1 MSILTLYF
9 VFRSNFINKLLVVS
23 TILQLSSCGQKEAAV
38 GDEEGVIEF
47 SANAV
52 DETHP
57 LFGLAPSSATLKY
70 KKEKFALEMS
80 SMGMFNTSI
89 IGDVKAKTVTQT
101 VKFLDIKQA
110 CIEREKDIIADNL
123 NYVIKIE
130 ETNETKKIIGLKSH
144 KIKITMAND
153 PTVSFDAWYTKEL
166 GMEDC
171 NSLNPYSQIKG
182 VLLDYRVK
190 KMGLEM
196 HFLATSI
203 KKVEVPESTFEI
215 PSSMKIVCK
224 EEMAKVFSN

>member
-1 MSILTLYF
+1 MKNPKFMYKYLAVFTTL
-9 VFRSNFINKLLVVS
+9 LLC
-23 TILQLSSCGQKEAAV
+23 SCEQKEGTV
-38 GDEEGVIEF
+38 GEEEGIIEF
-47 SANAV
+47 SANAI
-52 DETHP
+52 DEKHP

-110 CIEREKDIIADNL
+110 CIENEKDIIADNL
-123 NYVIKIE
+123 NFAIKIE

-144 KIKITMAND
+144 KIKVTMAND
-153 PTVSFDAWYTKEL
+153 PSVSFDAWYTTEL
-166 GMEDC
+166 GMANC
-171 NSLNPYSQIKG
+171 NSLNPYAQIKG

-196 HFLATSI
+196 HFLATSM
-203 KKVEVPESTFEI
+203 KKVEVPEATFEI
-215 PSSMKIVCK
+215 PSCMKIVDK
-224 EEMAKVFSN
+224 ETMAKVFSN